1 MKVHK
6 PILDI
11 QQNFWTLASI
21 QSASIVIWGMV
32 LGWHLAKDYSPN
44 IAIGSICVGNLLLW
58 FIGIGIISMASK
70 DRSNSIENIG
80 KADRIDKF
88 IFRWFSISMVTFTV

>member
-1 MKVHK
+1 MKAHK
-6 PILDI
+6 PILDTR
-11 QQNFWTLASI
+11 QNFWTLASI
-21 QSASIVIWGMV
+21 QSASIGIWGMV

-70 DRSNSIENIG
+70 R
-80 KADRIDKF
+80 
-88 IFRWFSISMVTFTV
+88 